1 MNKVALIIGSLRKE
15 SLNRKLA
22 NALIKMGHPALELS
36 ICPIED
42 IPLYN
47 QDHEDKLPKPVADF
61 KQTIINADAILWVSP
76 EYNRS
81 IPGVVKNV
89 IDWGTRPMGQSV
101 WADKLMASIG
111 TSPGAIGTAVAQS
124 HMRSI
129 MVALGAIFFSRPEV
143 YLVYKDGLIDND
155 NNVLVPETQDFLKKF
170 LELFAK
176 NIQKYHQKWELK

>member
-1 MNKVALIIGSLRKE
+1 MYKVALIIGSLRKE

-22 NALIKMGHPALELS
+22 NALIKLEHPTLELS
-36 ICPIED
+36 ICPID
-42 IPLYN
+42 NIPLYN
-47 QDHEDKLPKPVADF
+47 QDHEDNMPKAVADF
-61 KQTIINADAILWVSP
+61 KQTITNSDAVLWVCP

-129 MVALGAIFFSRPEV
+129 MVALGAIFFSRPEI
-143 YLVYKDGLIDND
+143 YLVYKDGLIDHD
-155 NNVLVPETQDFLKKF
+155 NNVTVAETQDFLKKF
-170 LELFAK
+170 LEIFAK
-176 NIQKYHQKWELK
+176 NIQKHHQK

>member
-1 MNKVALIIGSLRKE
+1 MYKISVIIGSLRKE

-22 NALIKMGHPALELS
+22 NAFIKLGHPSLDFA
-36 ICPIED
+36 ICPIDD

-47 QDHEDKLPKPVADF
+47 QDHEDNLPLSVVAF
-61 KQTIINADAILWVSP
+61 KKSIQESDAVLWVTP

-89 IDWGTRPMGQSV
+89 IDWGTRPAGQSV
-101 WADKLMASIG
+101 WIDKLMGCIG

-143 YLVYKDGLIDND
+143 YLVYKEGLIDKEHHIS
-155 NNVLVPETQDFLKKF
+155 VPETQDFLRKFMEQFANNIKKH
-170 LELFAK
+170 
-176 NIQKYHQKWELK
+176 HQK